1 MPRVGRKLEAMNRHG
16 AKRFDVAIAGG
27 GPAGAAAAILLS
39 RQGARVALVDAGSG
53 ACRLEGA
60 GQRLVAA
67 LKAQGL
73 ATEGLGPAAPR
84 GAEWG
89 EISGAPNQEHPVLRP
104 AFDAG
109 LRAQAADEGVEVIE
123 ATISRVRPALV
134 GITDGADLHAGLV
147 VEARGRRAPAPRG
160 RHRGPATLAIGG
172 WTGEGGSG
180 SAIVAR
186 PSGWCWTI
194 AGPSRSWTQATIDAD
209 AARMGLG
216 EAWASV
222 TDAPFP
228 EHALVRAAE
237 LRLAAPDLD
246 PHLPCIGD
254 AAVAMDPLSGHGLF
268 WALASALQCVPLVRA
283 LVDGETDLA
292 ARFYRARVI
301 ETFWRQARVGRDFH
315 RASGLTGPYWT
326 ARAAWPDNEPSHAE
340 PPESPH
346 LRRQV
351 VVREGRLAE
360 VEALV
365 TPQDPDGVAF
375 VGGHAIG
382 PILSRA
388 RGGPLPGRADFLTRV
403 MPGTPPD
410 EAGLIHDWLLNRGI
424 TTADLHTEVET
435 TP

>member
-1 MPRVGRKLEAMNRHG
+1 M
-16 AKRFDVAIAGG
+16 
-27 GPAGAAAAILLS
+27 
-39 RQGARVALVDAGSG
+39 
-53 ACRLEGA
+53 
-60 GQRLVAA
+60 
-67 LKAQGL
+67 

-84 GAEWG
+84 RAEWG

-134 GITDGADLHAGLV
+134 GIVDGADLHAGLV
-147 VEARGRRAPAPRG
+147 VEARGRRAPTPRG

-172 WTGEGGSG
+172 WSGAGGTGSE
-180 SAIVAR
+180 IVACA
-186 PSGWCWTI
+186 PGWCWTI
-194 AGPSRSWTQATIDAD
+194 AGASRSWTQATVDAD

-216 EAWASV
+216 AAWASV
-222 TDAPFP
+222 TDVPFP

-268 WALASALQCVPLVRA
+268 WALASALQSVPLVRA

-301 ETFWRQARVGRDFH
+301 ETFWRQARVGREFH
-315 RASGLTGPYWT
+315 RAAGLTGPYWT
-326 ARAAWPDNEPSHAE
+326 VRAAWPDDQPSHAK

-351 VVREGRLAE
+351 VVQGGRLTE
-360 VEALV
+360 MEALV
-365 TPQDPDGVAF
+365 TPYDPDGVAF
-375 VGGHAIG
+375 VHGHAIA
-382 PILSRA
+382 PILARA
-388 RGGPLPGRADFLTRV
+388 RGGALPNRSDFHTRV
-403 MPGTPPD
+403 MPGAAPE

-424 TTADLHTEVET
+424 TTADLHIETET